1 MNRIDATRPD
11 SPALAGPG
19 AYPVGVAA
27 QVIEDPAR
35 FDPYT
40 GITGPR
46 LLPAEVWYPAN
57 AATVAGVAYH
67 TILRDGLTPV
77 TLHGRACR
85 GAMPAAGRFPL
96 VVISHGYPGNRYL
109 LAHLAEA
116 LASQGYVVVAVDH
129 PQSTYDDQGSFGA
142 TLYHRPLDQRR
153 VLAAMAGDR
162 RVLPGCSALIGFSM
176 GGYGAL
182 VTAGAGIA
190 AAFVGHEL
198 APPGGALAVHAE
210 GQATAPEGLRA
221 VIAIGPWGMGR
232 GLWTAATLAGLSL
245 PLLVMAGS
253 VDETS
258 DYAGMRAIAEGAVQA
273 DRWLLS
279 AVNAGHNAFAP
290 IPAPAESH
298 AFSEA
303 LGWAPFSHYA
313 DPVWDTVRLNA
324 LAQHFATAFLDRH
337 LKGDATR
344 AALLDPATALGP
356 AGGFTPETAVGLQL
370 EAWRGGE
377 TPPPGS

>member
-85 GAMPAAGRFPL
+85 DAMPAAGRFPL

-153 VLAAMAGDR
+153 VLAAMVGDR
-162 RVLPGCSALIGFSM
+162 RVLPGCSALIG
-176 GGYGAL
+176 
-182 VTAGAGIA
+182 
-190 AAFVGHEL
+190 
-198 APPGGALAVHAE
+198 
-210 GQATAPEGLRA
+210 
-221 VIAIGPWGMGR
+221 
-232 GLWTAATLAGLSL
+232 
-245 PLLVMAGS
+245 
-253 VDETS
+253 
-258 DYAGMRAIAEGAVQA
+258 
-273 DRWLLS
+273 
-279 AVNAGHNAFAP
+279 
-290 IPAPAESH
+290 
-298 AFSEA
+298 
-303 LGWAPFSHYA
+303 
-313 DPVWDTVRLNA
+313 
-324 LAQHFATAFLDRH
+324 
-337 LKGDATR
+337 
-344 AALLDPATALGP
+344 
-356 AGGFTPETAVGLQL
+356 
-370 EAWRGGE
+370 
-377 TPPPGS
+377 